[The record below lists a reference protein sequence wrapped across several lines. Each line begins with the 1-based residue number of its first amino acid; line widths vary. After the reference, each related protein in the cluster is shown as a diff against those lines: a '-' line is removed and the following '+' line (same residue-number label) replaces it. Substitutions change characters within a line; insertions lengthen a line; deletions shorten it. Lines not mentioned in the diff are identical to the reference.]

1 MLRVVTSANVA
12 CGFHAG
18 DPRAFWP
25 PCARGRRGV
34 TIGAHV
40 AYPDLVGFG
49 RRNMDPT
56 SAELQCRRD
65 LPDRCALQGLATAA
79 GTRVRYVKPHGALYN
94 TIAHDERQA
103 QRRHRRRAGGG
114 PHLVLVGP
122 GRSPLVQWA
131 RDARPDGGGRGL
143 CRPRLH
149 ARRHAGVAPPEKGAV
164 LHDPTLV
171 AQRMLRLV
179 RRAWSTGHRRQ
190 RCACRGR
197 FHLRAWRQPR
207 CGGDGAAPC
216 ASACERHAGQPWQAA
231 FAGFAPG
238 FVYLAGGHPSFR
250 AIPRRPTPRTRLP
263 AGSVALAG
271 DFSAVY
277 PAASPGGWQL
287 IGVTDLPM
295 WDLRRAEPAY
305 VQPGFQVQFTDA
317 AASGRHISLPPIT
330 ESASNRPPAPVQRA
344 PAAIEFESIGL
355 QTLVQD
361 AGRHGM
367 AGLGI
372 SPSGALDQPAM
383 RQANRL
389 VGNPVHAP
397 VLENLLGGLRLR
409 CHGHATLAV
418 TGAAVPLTLHSADG
432 RQWPLPSHA
441 VVALDDGDVLA
452 VGAPTAGVRCYVAVR
467 GGWQVA
473 PVLGSCATDTLA
485 HVGPPA
491 LQAGQRIAIGAL
503 PPQALRATQP
513 AEVAPVNLP
522 RPGDEVTLD
531 VLAGPR
537 TDWFA
542 SDALALLEQQT
553 FGLRLHGA
561 QPLARARHDELPSEG
576 TVTGAI
582 QVPAGG
588 QPVLFLADHPLTGG
602 YPVIAA
608 VARHHLPL
616 AAQLPV
622 GCRLRFRLVA
632 PFADL
637 GAAET
642 AVPTA

>member
-1 MLRVVTSANVA
+1 MRFLPASDTALLVELADLD
-12 CGFHAG
+12 HALALY
-18 DPRAFWP
+18 RAVQAQP
-25 PCARGRRGV
+25 IAGVRELVPAAR
-34 TIGAHV
+34 TL
-40 AYPDLVGFG
+40 LVHY
-49 RRNMDPT
+49 RPEAIAPAALV
-56 SAELQCRRD
+56 AELRARAAAAD
-65 LPDRCALQGLATAA
+65 LGPADRAAARCVEIPVHYRGEDLAEVAALLGISAA
-79 GTRVRYVKPHGALYN
+79 
-94 TIAHDERQA
+94 E
-103 QRRHRRRAGGG
+103 
-114 PHLVLVGP
+114 
-122 GRSPLVQWA
+122 
-131 RDARPDGGGRGL
+131 
-143 CRPRLH
+143 
-149 ARRHAGVAPPEKGAV
+149 
-164 LHDPTLV
+164 LV
-171 AQRMLRLV
+171 A
-179 RRAWSTGHRRQ
+179 
-190 RCACRGR
+190 
-197 FHLRAWRQPR
+197 
-207 CGGDGAAPC
+207 
-216 ASACERHAGQPWQAA
+216 RHTGQPWQAA

-287 IGVTDLPM
+287 IGVTELPM

-305 VQPGFQVQFTDA
+305 VQPGFQVRFVDA
-317 AASGRHISLPPIT
+317 DASGRHISLPPVP
-330 ESASNRPPAPVQRA
+330 ESASNQSPAPVQTA
-344 PAAIEFESIGL
+344 PAAIEFESVGL

-372 SPSGALDQPAM
+372 SPSGALDAPAM

-389 VGNPVHAP
+389 VGNPAHTP

-409 CHGHATLAV
+409 CHGRATLAV
-418 TGAAVPLTLHSADG
+418 TGAAAALILHSADG
-432 RQWPLPSHA
+432 RQWPLASHA
-441 VVALDDGDVLA
+441 AVALDDGDVLA
-452 VGAPTAGVRCYVAVR
+452 LGAPTAGVRCYVAVR

-491 LQAGQRIAIGAL
+491 LQAGQRIAIGAV

-513 AEVAPVNLP
+513 AEPAPAELP

-531 VLAGPR
+531 VVAGPR
-537 TDWFA
+537 TDWFTP
-542 SDALALLEQQT
+542 DALALLEQQT
-553 FGLRLHGA
+553 WQVTPQSNRIGLRLHGA

-642 AVPTA
+642 TAPTA